1 MASFEINISQAVNL
15 FFRENDKQLST
26 LKLANTFLENFS
38 GIINFFNSEEELLT
52 IKSIIEIQN
61 NKVEEPNRR
70 AYGDFQTNSELS
82 LNIVQTIHESS
93 FSPEFIL
100 EPTCGKGIFLCHAL
114 TTFSNVKRLIGIEI
128 YYPYVLETKFQI
140 LELFITN
147 KALSKPKIEI
157 IHADIFGFHFQ
168 QLSEETK
175 QLKTLII
182 GNPPWVTNSELTTLH
197 SKNLPKKSNFKKVN
211 GIDAITGKGN
221 FDIGEYISIHLL
233 TTFQNHNGLFAFLVK
248 STVVKN
254 ILVEQRKQQFS
265 INQIEKLNIDAKKEF
280 NVSVN
285 ACLFKA
291 KLNQKTALACIERDF
306 YTNKEATHFGWQDE
320 KFVYSI
326 KKYQFSKQI
335 DGKSS
340 LTWRQGLKHD
350 CSKVMELKRENGHF
364 INGLKEEIELE
375 EDLVFALL
383 KSSDLKKDIV
393 EQARKITIVTQRK
406 VGQDTS
412 FIKRDYPKT
421 FSYLNLH
428 KSYFEKRK
436 SIIYK
441 GKPPFSIF
449 GIGDY
454 SFAKYKIAIA
464 GMYKKTTFT
473 LVVPQKNKPVM
484 LDDTCYFIGFGEK
497 KDAIICQK
505 LLNSQLVQDF
515 LASIIFP
522 DSKRSITKEILM
534 RIDLNKIANFYLND
548 ETWLLQQNISKNDLA
563 LFINEFLKSK
573 HSEQMQLF

>member
-1 MASFEINISQAVNL
+1 MTSFDINISQTVYL
-15 FFRENDKQLST
+15 FFKENSRELLSLKQ
-26 LKLANTFLENFS
+26 ANFFLNSFS
-38 GIINFFNSEEELLT
+38 GIISFFNSEEELLT
-52 IKSIIEIQN
+52 IKNIIEVQN
-61 NKVEEPNRR
+61 NKAEEPNRR

-82 LNIVQTIHESS
+82 LKIVERIYENN

-100 EPTCGKGIFLCHAL
+100 EPTCGKGVFLLHSL
-114 TTFSNVKRLIGIEI
+114 TTFSNIKRLIGIEI

-168 QLSEETK
+168 RLSAETK
-175 QLKTLII
+175 ELKTLII
-182 GNPPWVTNSELTTLH
+182 GNPPWVTNSELTTLD
-197 SKNLPKKSNFKKVN
+197 SKNLPKKSNFKNVN

-221 FDIGEYISIHLL
+221 FDIGEYISINLL
-233 TTFQNHNGLFAFLVK
+233 TTFQNHDGLFAFLVK
-248 STVVKN
+248 NTVVKN
-254 ILVEQRKQQFS
+254 ILVEQKKQQFS
-265 INQIEKLNIDAKKEF
+265 INQMEKLNIDAKKEF

-291 KLNQKTALACIERDF
+291 KLNQKTSLTCIERDF
-306 YTNKEATHFGWQDE
+306 YTKKEQTHFGWQDE

-326 KKYQFSKQI
+326 KKHQFSKQI

-340 LTWRQGLKHD
+340 LVWRQGLKHD
-350 CSKVMELKRENGHF
+350 CSKIMELRPENGHF
-364 INGLKEEIELE
+364 VNGLKEAVELE

-393 EQARKITIVTQRK
+393 LQARKNTIVTQRK

-412 FIKRDYPKT
+412 FIKREYPKT
-421 FSYLNLH
+421 FNYLNFH
-428 KSYFEKRK
+428 KAYFEKRK

-473 LVVPQKNKPVM
+473 LVVPQKDKPVM
-484 LDDTCYFIGFGEK
+484 LDDTCYFIGFNK
-497 KDAIICQK
+497 KEDAVICQK

-534 RIDLNKIANFYLND
+534 RIDLSKVAAFYLNNRD
-548 ETWLLQQNISKNDLA
+548 WLLQQNINKSSLNLFMNKYLKNEYSK
-563 LFINEFLKSK
+563 
-573 HSEQMQLF
+573 QMQLF